1 MADLV
6 IDGRRH
12 PSSVWQVGM
21 ALVDAAPGAMLL
33 LAACVSR
40 GEFVEERS
48 GEERADKHGNE
59 VERVHA
65 RIVQWY

>member
-1 MADLV
+1 MANRA
-6 IDGRRH
+6 IDGRRP
-12 PSSVWQVGM
+12 PSAFWQVGM

-40 GEFVEERS
+40 GEFVDERS
-48 GEERADKHGNE
+48 SEERADKHGNE